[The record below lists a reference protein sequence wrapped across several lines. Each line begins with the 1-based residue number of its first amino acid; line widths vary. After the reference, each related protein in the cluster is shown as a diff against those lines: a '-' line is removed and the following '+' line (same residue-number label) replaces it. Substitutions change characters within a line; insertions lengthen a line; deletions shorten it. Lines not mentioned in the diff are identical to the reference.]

1 MVVDKAKQSRLL
13 RSLGKKKKQEKQLEQ
28 ESKKLNNQQKKQNE
42 QKKQK
47 KQSGGEQK
55 RGSGN
60 RGTKQTGGGSAAK
73 SNGGGNAF
81 GGAYGYGNGG
91 GLANRGTT
99 VGGFGGGTSS
109 TSKSGTVSGFTAK
122 SGISLKPAAAE
133 ALNNKLNTVSGK
145 SSKSGKNSLDEIY
158 GRILDK
164 RYREYLAEQKQLREA
179 EKPKYRNNTDY
190 VKGVS
195 AENVKKAKAELG
207 SIWDSFK
214 DGKLPSQAAVSQGN
228 LDNAL
233 KNIDNFHALGVGDY
247 GFDEEASENLQ
258 HTANAWA
265 KGSVSRLYDLGVP
278 FVSNAD
284 RMTGGFLGDH
294 FKFVDD
300 LQDAQDKASESYN
313 DELERIDSKFLKVM
327 GDVGYYIPDIIAAA
341 LTRGKSLE
349 ATGGELLGKIPTVA
363 SRVLN
368 KETLAAATAY
378 LNQFIDSN
386 LANGMD
392 ADDVLKAAALYFPF
406 LAVLGAKGGGADSK
420 VVSAVDRMQAATKG
434 GALGVANNI
443 GRNAS
448 MSIFDEDEDMSLF
461 DDGSG
466 QPSVFSVP
474 EMIDVFVSGALKSV
488 ASGSGSGKSNLGKGS
503 ANRKGGTNQK
513 GGGTVSGNSAVKVG
527 SPVSV
532 LSEAEK
538 REMQKKMIEEL
549 FRRYYPY
556 FDFFGWK

>member
-1 MVVDKAKQSRLL
+1 MVVDKAKKSRLL

-42 QKKQK
+42 QAK
-47 KQSGGEQK
+47 KQSGGGQK

-91 GLANRGTT
+91 GSASRGTT
-99 VGGFGGGTSS
+99 VGGFGGGTSRA
-109 TSKSGTVSGFTAK
+109 SKSGTVSGFTAK
-122 SGISLKPAAAE
+122 SGGGISIKPTAAE
-133 ALNNKLNTVSGK
+133 ALSNRLNTVSGK
-145 SSKSGKNSLDEIY
+145 SGKNNLDEIY

-164 RYREYLAEQKQLREA
+164 RYQEYLAEQRQKA
-179 EKPKYRNNTDY
+179 EKPKYRNNGDY
-190 VKGVS
+190 IKGVS
-195 AENVKKAKAELG
+195 PEDLATAKEDWENFV
-207 SIWDSFK
+207 DSFK
-214 DGKLPSQAAVSQGN
+214 DGKLPNQENVSQRD

-265 KGSVSRLYDLGVP
+265 KGSVSRLFDLGVP
-278 FVSNAD
+278 FVSNSD
-284 RMTGGFLGDH
+284 RMTGGFLSDH

-300 LQDAQDKASESYN
+300 LQDAQNRASESYN
-313 DELERIDSKFLKVM
+313 DELAQIDSKFLKVM
-327 GDVGYYIPDIIAAA
+327 GDIGYYAPDIIAAY
-341 LTRGKSLE
+341 LTKGKSLE
-349 ATGGELLGKIPTVA
+349 MTGGELLGKIPTVA

-368 KETLAAATAY
+368 KETLAAATTY
-378 LNQFIDSN
+378 INQFIDSN
-386 LANGMD
+386 LANGMKTE
-392 ADDVLKAAALYFPF
+392 DVLKAAALYFPF

-420 VVSAVDRMQAATKG
+420 VVSAVDRMQAAGGG

-443 GRNAS
+443 AGNISKKRY
-448 MSIFDEDEDMSLF
+448 DDDMLWF

-466 QPSVFSVP
+466 QRAVFSGPKMMEAFAV
-474 EMIDVFVSGALKSV
+474 GALKSA
-488 ASGSGSGKSNLGKGS
+488 ASGSGSGKSRAEKS
-503 ANRKGGTNQK
+503 STSQK
-513 GGGTVSGNSAVKVG
+513 GGAGKVGGSKSGGTVGGSSKAVG
-527 SPVSV
+527 PVPV

-538 REMQKKMIEEL
+538 REIQKKMIEEL

-556 FDFFGWK
+556 SDFFGWK

>member
-13 RSLGKKKKQEKQLEQ
+13 RSLGKKKKQERQLEK

-42 QKKQK
+42 QKK
-47 KQSGGEQK
+47 KQSGGGQK
-55 RGSGN
+55 RGSAN

-73 SNGGGNAF
+73 SNGGG
-81 GGAYGYGNGG
+81 
-91 GLANRGTT
+91 LANRGTT
-99 VGGFGGGTSS
+99 VGSFSGG
-109 TSKSGTVSGFTAK
+109 TSKSGTGSGFNAK
-122 SGISLKPAAAE
+122 SGGISIKPSAAE

-164 RYREYLAEQKQLREA
+164 RYREYLAGQKRLQKQKTEI
-179 EKPKYRNNTDY
+179 PKYRNNADY

-195 AENVKKAKAELG
+195 PESLAAAKED
-207 SIWDSFK
+207 WDNFVDSFK
-214 DGKLPSQAAVSQGN
+214 DGKLPSQKNVSQGD

-258 HTANAWA
+258 HTVKALG
-265 KGSVSRLYDLGVP
+265 KGSVSRLFDLGLSP
-278 FVSNAD
+278 FSNVD
-284 RMTGGFLGDH
+284 RMTGRYLRDNFEVMDRMLSA
-294 FKFVDD
+294 KE
-300 LQDAQDKASESYN
+300 QASESYN
-313 DELERIDSKFLKVM
+313 DELEQIDSKFLKVM
-327 GDVGYYIPDIIAAA
+327 GDVGYYAPDIIAAY

-378 LNQFIDSN
+378 INQFIDSN
-386 LANGMD
+386 LANGMKTE
-392 ADDVLKAAALYFPF
+392 DVLKAATLYFPF
-406 LAVLGAKGGGADSK
+406 LLFFNAKGGGAGSK
-420 VVSAVDRMQAATKG
+420 VVSAVDRMKTATKG
-434 GALGVANNI
+434 GTLGMANNI
-443 GRNAS
+443 AGNISRKRY
-448 MSIFDEDEDMSLF
+448 DEDMLWF

-466 QPSVFSVP
+466 QRAVFSGP
-474 EMIDVFVSGALKSV
+474 EMMDVFAVGALKS
-488 ASGSGSGKSNLGKGS
+488 AARGSGIGKSNSG
-503 ANRKGGTNQK
+503 KGGTNQK
-513 GGGTVSGNSAVKVG
+513 GGGTVGGSSKAVG
-527 SPVSV
+527 SVSV

-538 REMQKKMIEEL
+538 REIQKEMIEEL

-556 FDFFGWK
+556 SDFFEWK